1 MRYGRQCRKI
11 QNGEVVDHH
20 SRVIGARSGVIR
32 RFKPIAVVFV
42 KVQMRCLAGL
52 CKEGV
57 VAFLHLVIDG
67 TLNIRKDILDGTFQ
81 HFIRFFAGI
90 L

>member
-1 MRYGRQCRKI
+1 
-11 QNGEVVDHH
+11 
-20 SRVIGARSGVIR
+20 
-32 RFKPIAVVFV
+32 
-42 KVQMRCLAGL
+42 MRCLAGL

-57 VAFLHLVIDG
+57 VEFLHLVIDG

-81 HFIRFFAGI
+81 HFICFFAGI